1 MRDMKIDTMTSMN
14 ISLPDS
20 MRQFVEV
27 QVSKGGYRTISE
39 YFRELV
45 RGDKKRQAQEQ
56 LEQLLIAGLN
66 SGEATPMT
74 EQDWTEIRAEVKR
87 RAVARKGKK

>member
-1 MRDMKIDTMTSMN
+1 MKIDTMTSMN

-20 MRQFVEV
+20 MRQFVEG
-27 QVSKGGYRTISE
+27 QVAQGGYGTVSE

-45 RGDKKRQAQEQ
+45 RGEKKRQAQEQ
-56 LEQLLIAGLN
+56 LEQLLLAGLK

-74 EQDWTEIRAEVKR
+74 DKDWTDIRAEVRR
-87 RAVARKGKK
+87 RALARKEKK